1 MPEKNTARADT
12 ERTNVKAPL
21 TGHGA
26 TKSKQNSLPAS
37 QEVNK
42 NVFSAQVL
50 QAPYQAS
57 NEIHSM
63 SRQKSETLHD
73 NAGAAR
79 QCKSGG
85 GLYFESKAPVTLS
98 RILPQNTKWE
108 VAYKN
113 QCFTLSDDKY
123 SLPIHNRT
131 QKKALLWQAREN
143 TTFKKWQSQNEAKFG
158 FIPLGDLI
166 LPKVNLANNSRDSPL
181 DIHERLRASQVPNF
195 LGSQINVPSQLNI
208 EAWEEVLENYWDKQL
223 LFLIRYGFPLDFD
236 SKFEADL
243 QCNGKN
249 HPSAIQ
255 FPNHVETYL
264 KEERQFKAIL
274 GPFKDPPISPLHIS
288 PFLTREKQGSQNRRV
303 IIDLSFPK
311 GHAVN
316 SNISKDVYL
325 GTPFLL
331 TLPSID
337 NITNKVR
344 QLGKGSHL
352 YKVDITRAFRHIKI
366 DPRDYHLLG
375 LRHENYFIDTCLPFG
390 YRYGSAIFQRI
401 SDAVRHIMTSR
412 RYDVINYV
420 DDVIG
425 FELPSKSNEAF
436 HYLQDLLKKLGFS
449 LNEKK
454 IVKPQTKVSCLGV
467 EVDTVNFTV
476 AVPPDKMEKIKEICY
491 GWVGRKKCR
500 KNELQSLL
508 GALLYISKC
517 VKYARSFLNRM
528 LSVLRDNYNSNSI
541 LLPDIFHQDLNW
553 FIKFLPFFNGKTF
566 FDHTP
571 VAGEIQLDA
580 CLQGLGACFINQVYT
595 IEIPLGYKDFNIS
608 QLEMLNILVALR
620 VWGPAWQGKKL
631 LVHCDNQAV
640 VAILNS
646 GATRDLTLAAI
657 ARNIFMESA
666 KCDISLSV
674 IHILGKDNPIA
685 DLLSRWYITDKANT
699 KLRDMIP
706 QPRWVNIPSN
716 ILEIDWS
723 I

>member
-1 MPEKNTARADT
+1 MKPITRLDIYIGK
-12 ERTNVKAPL
+12 L
-21 TGHGA
+21 C
-26 TKSKQNSLPAS
+26 
-37 QEVNK
+37 
-42 NVFSAQVL
+42 
-50 QAPYQAS
+50 
-57 NEIHSM
+57 
-63 SRQKSETLHD
+63 D
-73 NAGAAR
+73 NAGAAS

-85 GLYFESKAPVTLS
+85 GTVLKPKAPVTLYRFPS
-98 RILPQNTKWE
+98 PNTDCGVVDKKQ
-108 VAYKN
+108 YSP
-113 QCFTLSDDKY
+113 LLDDKY
-123 SLPIHNRT
+123 SLAIHNKSY
-131 QKKALLWQAREN
+131 KKALLWQARDN
-143 TTFKKWQSQNEAKFG
+143 TTFEKWQSQNKDKFG
-158 FIPLGDLI
+158 FTPLGDLTV
-166 LPKVNLANNSRDSPL
+166 PNVNLANNTTDSPL
-181 DIHERLRASQVPNF
+181 DIHKRVRASQVPNF
-195 LGSQINVPSQLNI
+195 LGFQINIRSQLNV
-208 EAWEEVLENYWDKQL
+208 EAWEEVLQDYWDKQL

-236 SKFEADL
+236 SKLEADL
-243 QCNGKN
+243 QHSGKN

-255 FPNHVETYL
+255 FPSHVDTYL
-264 KEERQFKAIL
+264 KEESEFKAIL

-337 NITNKVR
+337 TITNKVR

-352 YKVDITRAFRHIKI
+352 YKVDIARAFRHIKI

-390 YRYGSAIFQRI
+390 YRHGRAIFQRI
-401 SDAVRHIMTSR
+401 SDAVRHVMTSR
-412 RYDVINYV
+412 RHDIIYYL
-420 DDVIG
+420 DDIIG
-425 FELPSKSNEAF
+425 FELPSKSNDSF
-436 HYLQDLLKKLGFS
+436 QYLQDLLRKLGFS

-476 AVPPDKMEKIKEICY
+476 AVPPDKMKKIKETCY

-517 VKYARSFLNRM
+517 VKHARSFLNRM
-528 LSVLRDNYNSNSI
+528 LSVLRDNYNSSVI

-553 FIKFLPFFNGKTF
+553 FIKFLPSFNGKAF

-580 CLQGLGACFINQVYT
+580 CLQGLGACFTNQVYT

-608 QLEMLNILVALR
+608 HLEMLNILVALR

-666 KCDISLSV
+666 KCDINLSV

-685 DLLSRWYITDKANT
+685 DLLSRWYITDNANT

-706 QPRWVNIPSN
+706 
-716 ILEIDWS
+716 
-723 I
+723 